1 MQSRMSWKFTSHSGH
16 SASNFAGPSSS
27 LVELTDF
34 LSAAQLV
41 KEEDLDALFSHEEMV
56 FVSPF
61 FFVWYH
67 LLSI

>member
-41 KEEDLDALFSHEEMV
+41 KEEDLDALFSLEETV
-56 FVSPF
+56 FVSLF
-61 FFVWYH
+61 IVWYH

>member
-41 KEEDLDALFSHEEMV
+41 KEEDLNALFSLEETV
-56 FVSPF
+56 FVSLF
-61 FFVWYH
+61 IVWYH